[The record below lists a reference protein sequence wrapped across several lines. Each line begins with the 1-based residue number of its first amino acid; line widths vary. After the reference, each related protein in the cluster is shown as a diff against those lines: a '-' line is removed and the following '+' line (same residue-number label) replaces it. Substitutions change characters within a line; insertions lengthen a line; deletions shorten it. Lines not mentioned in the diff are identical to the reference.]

1 LVSVRYTHSGA
12 EVNLPVCVQATQWWV
27 DKALYLQA
35 DQETDRVYFWDVRT
49 VRKETDAEGNETYV
63 PLGPPSEEWSFYW
76 R

>member
-1 LVSVRYTHSGA
+1 MSIRYTHGGVGVS
-12 EVNLPVCVQATQWWV
+12 LPVCVQATHWWV

-35 DQETDRVYFWDVRT
+35 DQETDRVYYWDVRAA
-49 VRKETDAEGNETYV
+49 RMETDADGNETYV